1 MAVTLRGMPRYTSHP
16 VSDLN
21 TFHRNPR
28 RGDVNAIAVSLARHG
43 QYRPIVVNEGSVT
56 GRPFEVL
63 AGNHTLLAARSLGW
77 ESIDVALI
85 DVDEETATS
94 IVLADNRLADLGDY
108 DNTDL
113 VDLLDSLNG
122 DYLGTGYDDAFLDD
136 LHDLLNPPDSADALT
151 PPDGDKYDRQFAVT
165 VICNDEEHQAQ
176 VYEKPRA
183 DGLVV
188 RVVSV

>member
-1 MAVTLRGMPRYTSHP
+1 MPRYESLATA
-16 VSDLN
+16 DLN

-28 RGDVNAIAVSLARHG
+28 RGDVAKIAESLRRHG
-43 QYRPIVVNEGSVT
+43 QFRAIVVNEGTLT
-56 GRPFEVL
+56 GRPWEVL
-63 AGNHTLLAARSLGW
+63 AGNHTLMAARSLDW
-77 ESIDVALI
+77 ERIDAAIV
-85 DVDEETATS
+85 DVSEEDAAA
-94 IVLADNRLADLGDY
+94 IVLADNRLADIGDY

-113 VDLLDSLNG
+113 ADLLESLNG

-165 VICNDEEHQAQ
+165 VICNDEEHQAR
-176 VYEKPRA
+176 VYEKLRA

>member
-1 MAVTLRGMPRYTSHP
+1 MPRYISHP
-16 VSDLN
+16 VQDLN
-21 TFHRNPR
+21 TFHKNPR
-28 RGDVNAIAVSLARHG
+28 RGDVNSIAVSLARHG
-43 QYRPIVVNEGSVT
+43 QYRPIVVNEGSLT

-136 LHDLLNPPDSADALT
+136 LATWEPSFDSEPLYRPELLELE
-151 PPDGDKYDRQFAVT
+151 R
-165 VICNDEEHQAQ
+165 
-176 VYEKPRA
+176 
-183 DGLVV
+183 
-188 RVVSV
+188 